1 MTCHENSID
10 SNIVAHGEQDVA
22 IPFLAAATLAE
33 WRQWVTRFMG
43 WDFDWERL
51 KRALN
56 RMYRDDAAVQQS
68 VDRFL
73 SGMPATLEAVY
84 AQIPRE
90 KLTAYQERAV
100 QQSLLQVKEYLGE
113 T

>member
-1 MTCHENSID
+1 M
-10 SNIVAHGEQDVA
+10 A
-22 IPFLAAATLAE
+22 IPFLAAETLAE
-33 WRQWVTRFMG
+33 WRQWVTPFMG

-56 RMYRDDAAVQQS
+56 RMYRDNDAVQQS

-73 SGMPATLEAVY
+73 AGMPATLEDVY

-90 KLTAYQERAV
+90 KLAAYREQAV